1 MTVRCRASTVMRY
14 AVSLVLGL
22 LLWQFLSLAI
32 SSHVLPGPVLVARK
46 LGQLLVSGAL
56 LADLGWTL
64 LRVALGTAAG
74 CALGLLLGVLLAHS
88 RRLFAL
94 MDPLVQ
100 LLRPVSPFAWTPLV
114 ILLFGLGNAPAIIT
128 ILAGVLFPAIVI
140 VCDAIQGINQEM
152 RDIARIFGAHGWTL
166 VRQVELP
173 LIAGQLLSALRVLF
187 GVGWVLAIGA
197 EMLAAN
203 SGLGFRLMNARY
215 LIDFP
220 QLYAVILVIGLA
232 GFGLDR
238 LLLRFATG
246 ETA

>member
-1 MTVRCRASTVMRY
+1 MMRRASGVMRPF
-14 AVSLVLGL
+14 AAIALAL
-22 LLWQFLSLAI
+22 LLWQLLSLAFA
-32 SSHVLPGPVLVARK
+32 SAVLPGPLLVFRK
-46 LGQLLVSGAL
+46 LTELAVSGRL
-56 LADLGWTL
+56 FADLGWTL
-64 LRVALGTAAG
+64 LRVALGTGAG
-74 CALGLLLGVLLAHS
+74 YALGLLLGVLLAHS
-88 RRLFAL
+88 RVLFTL
-94 MDPLVQ
+94 LDPLVQ

-114 ILLFGLGNAPAIIT
+114 ILLFGLGN
-128 ILAGVLFPAIVI
+128 VPAIVTI
-140 VCDAIQGINQEM
+140 LVGVFLPAAVIILDAIRSINPEM
-152 RDIARIFGAHGWTL
+152 RDIARIFGASGWTL

-187 GVGWVLAIGA
+187 GVGWILAIGA

-232 GFGLDR
+232 GFGLDH
-238 LLLRFATG
+238 LLLRLAAG

>member
-1 MTVRCRASTVMRY
+1 MNNRY
-14 AVSLVLGL
+14 WWVGIALAL
-22 LLWQFLSLAI
+22 LLWQLLSLAFA
-32 SSHVLPGPVLVARK
+32 SAVLPAPLLVFRK
-46 LGQLLVSGAL
+46 LVSLAVSGRL
-56 LADLGWTL
+56 FADLGWTL
-64 LRVALGTAAG
+64 LRVALGTGAG
-74 CALGLLLGVLLAHS
+74 YALGLVLGVLLAHS
-88 RRLFAL
+88 KVLFAL
-94 MDPLVQ
+94 LDPLVQ

-114 ILLFGLGNAPAIIT
+114 ILLFGLGN
-128 ILAGVLFPAIVI
+128 VPAIVTI
-140 VCDAIQGINQEM
+140 LVGVFLPAVVIILDAIRSINPDM
-152 RDIARIFGAHGWTL
+152 RDIARIFGASGWTL

-220 QLYAVILVIGLA
+220 QLYAVIVIIGLA

-238 LLLRFATG
+238 FLLRLAVG